1 MLEYQELDDILAGIS
16 LDDNQQDVVVWPY
29 SKDKMFS
36 VKSCYL
42 KLVQGQKAELANIS
56 LKHALTVMWETN
68 VPSKVKIFGWR
79 LFHDRLPTRM
89 QLVKRGILQNEH
101 HKPVLEHGR
110 FAEETDVGEDRSTA
124 SGTDKENL
132 AEVIHWLV
140 YNYET
145 KSDVIFAFDVK
156 KMRMSETALPD
167 YYVVNHT
174 SLALEGLISSW
185 NMDVRSDTIEIWVM
199 QAAHSSWTKTL
210 VLSMHPA
217 PYFATICFTNYGDI
231 IGTNDEDG
239 SVKFDDKGQLVAHN
253 SHSYYC

>member
-1 MLEYQELDDILAGIS
+1 MMKIVWVKVHEWLGIDAIMVDDCCSQFLNIVDLLKKQHILPIIDS
-16 LDDNQQDVVVWPY
+16 TE
-29 SKDKMFS
+29 
-36 VKSCYL
+36 C
-42 KLVQGQKAELANIS
+42 
-56 LKHALTVMWETN
+56 
-68 VPSKVKIFGWR
+68 IF
-79 LFHDRLPTRM
+79 FVH
-89 QLVKRGILQNEH
+89 
-101 HKPVLEHGR
+101 
-110 FAEETDVGEDRSTA
+110 DVGEDRSTA

-156 KMRMSETALPD
+156 EMRMSEIALPY

-185 NMDVRSDTIEIWVM
+185 NMDVRSDTIEIWAM

-210 VLSMHPA
+210 VFSMHPA
-217 PYFATICFTNYGDI
+217 PYFATICFTNYSDI
-231 IGTNDEDG
+231 IGTDDEG
-239 SVKFDDKGQLVAHN
+239 GLVKFDDKGQLVEHN